1 MSLYVSKNLRR
12 LIAKRANYACE
23 YCLLP
28 EPKHTYKHE
37 AEHII
42 PRQHGGK
49 TISENLA
56 FSCWRCNRNKGPN
69 IASIDSETDAI
80 APFFNPRKQI
90 WSEHFGIE
98 DGVIIPL
105 TPEGRVTVMIFRFN
119 TPERV
124 EERREQIKAG
134 LIEINF

>member
-1 MSLYVSKNLRR
+1 MSLYIPKNLRR

-69 IASIDSETDAI
+69 IASIDTETNTI
-80 APFFNPRKQI
+80 VPFFNPRTQV
-90 WSEHFGIE
+90 WSEHFRIK

-105 TPEGRVTVMIFRFN
+105 TSEGRVTAWIFRFN
-119 TPERV
+119 DPERV
-124 EERREQIKAG
+124 EERREQIEAG
-134 LIEINF
+134 LIK